1 MRRRVFALAAA
12 LVAGCAPEMETD
24 DTRVAPGQVLAVRAE
39 PAEAAPGT
47 PVTLS
52 ALVAGPDGSI
62 REASLIWNVCS
73 VRKTLT
79 EGGAVAADCLDAP
92 AELPDAGVVDAAD
105 AGPAAPAPGGA
116 APASAAVGAEV
127 TLTVPKDACRLF
139 GPDPPPPPA
148 PESAAPGAAEV
159 DAGAAD
165 APAPGEEAPVV
176 VSAPPRPGRPADPD
190 YTGGYQQPIVLF
202 TAPEAEPVVFG
213 LRLTCGAPGATR
225 VEAAELRRF
234 GHANGRPSPT
244 AFDAAVDGRAWRAL
258 PGEGANPLE
267 VAPGARV
274 SLRVTWP
281 ACPAVGKDA
290 CGDGICGPREDA
302 TGCAAD
308 CAMPHPCGGAERYVL
323 LDPVS
328 GDVRERREGLR
339 LSWWSTAGTFE
350 APRTGTPAEGDDG
363 PRGAT
368 PVTRSENVF
377 TAPTAPGV
385 YTLWVVMRDE
395 RGGADW
401 RSGQI
406 EVLADP

>member
-1 MRRRVFALAAA
+1 MRRATALLLAAI
-12 LVAGCAPEMETD
+12 AGCAPDLETD
-24 DTRVAPGQVLAVRAE
+24 DTRVAAGQVLAVRAE
-39 PAEAAPGT
+39 PAEAAPDT
-47 PVTLS
+47 PVTLT
-52 ALVAGPDGSI
+52 ALVAGPDGTV

-79 EGGAVAADCLDAP
+79 EAGGVAAGCLLAR
-92 AELPDAGVVDAAD
+92 ETPDAE
-105 AGPAAPAPGGA
+105 
-116 APASAAVGAEV
+116 GAEV

-139 GPDPPPPPA
+139 GPDPPPPPV
-148 PESAAPGAAEV
+148 PESAAPGEAEV
-159 DAGAAD
+159 DAGVDD
-165 APAPGEEAPVV
+165 APASGEEEPVV

-190 YTGGYQQPIVLF
+190 FTGGYQQPIVLF
-202 TAPEAEPVVFG
+202 TAPEAAPVVVG

-244 AFDAAVDGRAWRAL
+244 SFEASVDGGAGAWRAL
-258 PGEGANPLE
+258 PGEGEAAPLE

-281 ACPAVGKDA
+281 ACPAEGKDA

-339 LSWWSTAGTFE
+339 LSWWSTAGAFE

-363 PRGAT
+363 PRGAV
-368 PVTRSENVF
+368 PVTQSENVF
-377 TAPTAPGV
+377 TAPTRPGV

-401 RSGQI
+401 RSGR
-406 EVLADP
+406 VRVGGR